1 MNRDIHAPT
10 VPSGP
15 TTAGTGFR
23 DLSKLSMAEL
33 MSEKERIE
41 TELSAYSSALT
52 SQGVT
57 MDTSLTTFDGYPRDD
72 IDVAQIRT
80 TRARIIHLRNDHK
93 EVMKHLEKGLHAHF
107 EALQQAQASST
118 TPATTIP
125 TQQQNGTHATQN
137 GITETPFARVNS
149 VAPGSP
155 ADQAGL
161 KAGDVIRSFGTVNWV
176 NHERLT
182 KVGEVVQQ
190 NEGRPLIVKLSRPN
204 ESGQSTRELSVSLI
218 PRRNWGGRGLL
229 GCHLV
234 PL

>member
-1 MNRDIHAPT
+1 
-10 VPSGP
+10 
-15 TTAGTGFR
+15 
-23 DLSKLSMAEL
+23 
-33 MSEKERIE
+33 
-41 TELSAYSSALT
+41 
-52 SQGVT
+52 
-57 MDTSLTTFDGYPRDD
+57 
-72 IDVAQIRT
+72 
-80 TRARIIHLRNDHK
+80 
-93 EVMKHLEKGLHAHF
+93 MKHLEKGLHAHF

-118 TPATTIP
+118 TPATVTS

-190 NEGRPLIVKLSRPN
+190 NEGVRRSR
-204 ESGQSTRELSVSLI
+204 LL
-218 PRRNWGGRGLL
+218 RRSS
-229 GCHLV
+229 CADM
-234 PL
+234 

>member
-1 MNRDIHAPT
+1 
-10 VPSGP
+10 
-15 TTAGTGFR
+15 
-23 DLSKLSMAEL
+23 MAEL
-33 MSEKERIE
+33 MNEKERIE
-41 TELSAYSSALT
+41 AELSAYSSVLT

-93 EVMKHLEKGLHAHF
+93 EVMKQLEKGLHAHF
-107 EALQQAQASST
+107 EALQNAQDSST
-118 TPATTIP
+118 TPNGATTQLSQRSLP
-125 TQQQNGTHATQN
+125 TQNA
-137 GITETPFARVNS
+137 ITETPFAKVNS

-190 NEGRPLIVKLSRPN
+190 NEGRAVVVKIVRQN
-204 ESGQSTRELSVSLI
+204 ESGLGIRELSVSLI

-234 PL
+234 PIHRHPNAI